1 MFQLKVKSPQ
11 FIAATLVSIK
21 VLTLRYGR
29 ISKELTYCKLVKCS
43 HSLGDQISLS
53 CAKGDIQV
61 RCRDLL
67 VQICNSENVKIL
79 KGVVSKDHVHMHI
92 EYPPS
97 LSISDLVKRLK
108 GRTSIMLQKE
118 FPELGKKYWGR
129 HFWAIGFGA
138 WSTGNITDEMV
149 QEYLE
154 HHKDKPNTQV
164 GNWIME

>member
-1 MFQLKVKSPQ
+1 MDDFRNSSHTVSWLSVH
-11 FIAATLVSIK
+11 IVLVTK
-21 VLTLRYGR
+21 YRYHVL
-29 ISKELTYCKLVKCS
+29 
-43 HSLGDQISLS
+43 
-53 CAKGDIQV
+53 KGDVQV

-97 LSISDLVKRLK
+97 ISISNLVKRLK